1 MKLPFQGLTIQEV
14 EEAQKALLIW
24 LSEKEPEEILDLSR
38 IERIDMCG
46 IQLLLSLQNSLR
58 EQGGV
63 PLLLSGLCDFLR
75 QSIELSGCA
84 PLLLESS
91 HG

>member
-1 MKLPFQGLTIQEV
+1 MKIPFQGLTIQEV
-14 EEAQKALLIW
+14 EEAQKSLLIW
-24 LSEKEPEEILDLSR
+24 LSEKAPEEILDLSR

-46 IQLLLSLQNSLR
+46 IQLLLSLQNSLH
-58 EQGGV
+58 EQGE
-63 PLLLSGLCDFLR
+63 PLLLSGLSVFLR